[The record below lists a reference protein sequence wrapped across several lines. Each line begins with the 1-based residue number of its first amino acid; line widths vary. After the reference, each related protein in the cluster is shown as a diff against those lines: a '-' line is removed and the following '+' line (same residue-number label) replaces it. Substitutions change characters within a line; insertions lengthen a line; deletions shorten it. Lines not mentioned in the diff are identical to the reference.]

1 MSLVVNSIFIILSTL
16 IIESHSLHTNSSH
29 AIPDIISKG
38 TTATLK
44 TSNIAPASTSRQSSN
59 TLGIGGPVA
68 AGLAFVG
75 LNLAFISLLVPFVIT
90 AVAVGDRRSYKDE
103 NALSGDLDKLRS
115 LYGWG
120 LNDFDISERSSSNE
134 NKDVMDKIARFGQK
148 LLTEIKAVSRNT

>member
-1 MSLVVNSIFIILSTL
+1 MSLVVKSIFIILSTV
-16 IIESHSLHTNSSH
+16 IIEGHSLRTNSSH

-38 TTATLK
+38 TTVTLK
-44 TSNIAPASTSRQSSN
+44 TSNKAPESTSRQSSS

-103 NALSGDLDKLRS
+103 NTLSGDLDKLRS

-134 NKDVMDKIARFGQK
+134 HKDVMDKIARFGQK